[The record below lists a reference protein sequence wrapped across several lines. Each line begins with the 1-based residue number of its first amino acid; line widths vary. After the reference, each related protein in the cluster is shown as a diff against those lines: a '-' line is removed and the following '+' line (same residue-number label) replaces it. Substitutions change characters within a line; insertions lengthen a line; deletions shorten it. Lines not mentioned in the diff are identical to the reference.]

1 MKKDFPQCDL
11 LIIMGTSLQVQ
22 PFASLVSRVPNSC
35 PRLLINMEK
44 AGQSDFAMGLLGF
57 GGGMDFD
64 SDKAYRDVAHLST
77 CDDGCLALAE
87 LLGWKA
93 ELEELVKREHALID
107 SKDAK
112 KKGEQTTQSSAAP
125 EKDVNNAETEKTK
138 TSLSGKLTNGDSVTQ
153 RNPVAL
159 LQGLR
164 LCQEAWN
171 PGSPWD
177 RQGAHAALWGR
188 QPGSFL
194 VVSDSS
200 SQNNILCVSID
211 DQSKKVQD
219 FPIIHTGSEV
229 WLCPTAEPLPE
240 TMSPG
245 TPDTPDTVMC
255 TIQLTAANGALC
267 FINPLYLQE
276 HGDDWLTHTSV
287 STTFTSRSFNPKRDR
302 RLSMARAWPGAGL
315 KKRAES
321 LEDSSASYESSAG
334 SPVENPVSPVIPSGV
349 VLRRAS
355 STSTTDPLKRVSADS
370 ISPIPQSP
378 HRVSWVEDKP
388 WNPPAPS
395 SLLHPPC
402 LELDSLS
409 MSSIEEE
416 TDVEQSASPSLVQN
430 SPRLPLADKVKNRLS
445 AVSQA
450 LGGLMNPQRRLSKR
464 VQEMSERKGSAFAE
478 ALRGFVEQTLKMKA
492 TCVVTST
499 EILQEVRSSLTALR
513 EMLYDSS
520 EIQSITDSLGDVPD
534 FELDTIMEQ
543 VLHKVAL
550 KPVSTHLYE
559 SIKTARQQNGS
570 LQQLQANQNTLKDK
584 SLEELEGTAG
594 AGVPDAAMLEKIQQ
608 RWATMHQQYSPQKKV
623 DLLLKVCKNIYHS
636 MTVNAKPG
644 VVFGADDF
652 LPCLTWVLLRSNVV
666 TLQIDTDYM
675 MELLDPSQLQG
686 EGGYYLTSLY
696 ASLFYIS
703 SFRSRLATRQLSVE
717 AQKSL
722 SQWHRRRTLHCNQSR
737 RSRNRRTIRRHRSG
751 EKVNE
756 DSEEVIA
763 STSEEKEGQW
773 TLDAND
779 VTKRLQSLTESSG
792 DEKEEKQNGRSVDL
806 Q

>member
-1 MKKDFPQCDL
+1 MK
-11 LIIMGTSLQVQ
+11 
-22 PFASLVSRVPNSC
+22 
-35 PRLLINMEK
+35 RL
-44 AGQSDFAMGLLGF
+44 
-57 GGGMDFD
+57 
-64 SDKAYRDVAHLST
+64 
-77 CDDGCLALAE
+77 DDE
-87 LLGWKA
+87 P
-93 ELEELVKREHALID
+93 
-107 SKDAK
+107 
-112 KKGEQTTQSSAAP
+112 TQSG
-125 EKDVNNAETEKTK
+125 NR

-200 SQNNILCVSID
+200 SQNNLLCVSID

-219 FPIIHTGSEV
+219 FPIIHTGSAQRLNTSHLAFSDLLQLVVFYTLSRDVLPLCLSVPSWVCGLTEQSELLAFPPGPKV

-321 LEDSSASYESSAG
+321 LEDSSASYESSG

-416 TDVEQSASPSLVQN
+416 TDVEPSASPSLVQN

-478 ALRGFVEQTLKMKA
+478 ALRGFVEQTLKTKA

-520 EIQSITDSLGDVPD
+520 EIQSITDSFGDVPD

-756 DSEEVIA
+756 DSEEVTA
-763 STSEEKEGQW
+763 STSEEKKGQW